1 MVQILNQAFKQE
13 WDRLT
18 LANCRFSR
26 LEAAMRVRALLELSE
41 GTPTLEL
48 LELAAERSACSL
60 PEERRSFGKAIGA
73 AETGPRLVRSS

>member
-1 MVQILNQAFKQE
+1 
-13 WDRLT
+13 
-18 LANCRFSR
+18 
-26 LEAAMRVRALLELSE
+26 MRVRALLELSE